1 MLPSKRS
8 IFVVIFLFHNAL
20 FPEAERCDY
29 PDRLVHLEVKNT
41 HDSEETVT
49 FVCSKGYI
57 LIGNNNTRRCL
68 PDSTLSGRIP
78 VCDLIQQFTVY
89 VIGMKNNYQT
99 CSSFNGLF
107 ASRRRILVCEGDRGI
122 SGRYIH
128 IKDNR
133 PKYRYFGICEVEVY
147 VMKDVT
153 CPTLTLLQNGKVK
166 MTDFPRQRPG
176 QGSRAIYS
184 CVDGYMLHG
193 NATRVCQEDG
203 SWSGRSPVCFVS
215 VDAVRGTSSY
225 YGQPS
230 VAIITGTVLVSSLT
244 LLLLLCFLVIKR
256 RRGDLEKCAVYPESL
271 ASISSRID
279 TKSSAGCLWFKD
291 KIFCAE
297 HSLKNNSPT
306 VSNLGNSNASQSRV
320 NTELLDE
327 NDLVELSYNPV
338 EPSSSCNKCSLSNIY
353 KIPFNKSDLKSIEE
367 RKNLSSLTRHSS
379 DTKLPVNEFILSSDN
394 LVVPSLQDK
403 TPKSLLTK
411 DPSSSRGLKSA
422 KNHVCC
428 SKCEASSGSETASF
442 KDCQVLCLK
451 PQELSNIPA
460 EEGCNIRRYSNNED
474 MLVDPCI
481 LINNSIYAGV
491 FTPRDSIVMM
501 ENDLYSPV

>member
-78 VCDLIQQFTVY
+78 VCGMALSPRGVALGSGNIHFHPPRNALDGNPHSCFYTKSEKPRWWRLDMKKTYHVLSVAVTIPLANLIQQFTVY

-147 VMKDVT
+147 VMK
-153 CPTLTLLQNGKVK
+153 
-166 MTDFPRQRPG
+166 
-176 QGSRAIYS
+176 
-184 CVDGYMLHG
+184 
-193 NATRVCQEDG
+193 
-203 SWSGRSPVCFVS
+203 VS